1 MKEKIYFLLLFSC
14 FISTSV
20 NVAQAQTG
28 GCSSVINLP
37 DSRFIYKNS
46 APVRANSAI
55 TAPIIGFRVE
65 PTLIMYRAAFSSRS
79 GTVITDS
86 AGNAIGKCPWASA
99 REAAGG
105 RFRCTMN
112 TRNLRR
118 AALRNTKSPAVF
130 IRYRGNECVKV
141 PDAGRCYG
149 SVKGPC
155 NQILG

>member
-1 MKEKIYFLLLFSC
+1 MKDKISYLLMLGC
-14 FISTSV
+14 FIGGLV
-20 NVAQAQTG
+20 NQAQAQTG
-28 GCSSVINLP
+28 GCASVISLP

-46 APVRANSAI
+46 APVRASSAI
-55 TAPIIGFRVE
+55 TAPIIGFRVQ
-65 PTLIMYRAAFSSRS
+65 PTLIMYSGAFSSRS
-79 GTVITDS
+79 STLITDS
-86 AGNAIGKCPWASA
+86 AGNTIGNCPWASA

-118 AALRNTKSPAVF
+118 AALANTKSPAVF
-130 IRYRGNECVKV
+130 IRYRGNECVRV

-155 NQILG
+155 NQTLG